1 MFHSQCWPHMC
12 DAKKTGS
19 NDTYVVSI
27 LHDSELVEVLST
39 INHEIS
45 ALSVFKNDPEI
56 AVIAI
61 EVWFIKNFQSQLWN
75 RRR

>member
-1 MFHSQCWPHMC
+1 MFYKN
-12 DAKKTGS
+12 AGS
-19 NDTYVVSI
+19 SDTYVVSVI
-27 LHDSELVEVLST
+27 HDTDLVEVLST

-56 AVIAI
+56 TVIAM
-61 EVWFIKNFQSQLWN
+61 ELWFIKYFKRQLWN

>member
-12 DAKKTGS
+12 DAEKAGS

-56 AVIAI
+56 TVIAM
-61 EVWFIKNFQSQLWN
+61 ELWFIKYFKRQLWN